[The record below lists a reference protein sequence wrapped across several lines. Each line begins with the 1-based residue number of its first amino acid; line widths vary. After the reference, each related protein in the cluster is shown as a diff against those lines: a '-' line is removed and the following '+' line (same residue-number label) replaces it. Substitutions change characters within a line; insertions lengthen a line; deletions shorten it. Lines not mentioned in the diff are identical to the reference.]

1 MKSEDIFKAIGEVD
15 ENIIANAKKNQKS
28 RKKLF
33 ITVGTLAACAVFGCI
48 GAVMLNMPKNN
59 ISESSVNST
68 ENSNNVIWDGDYSA
82 CGESKII
89 TGHYSVIENTV
100 PEKSGEQFETSVTS
114 ETSEESITGDW
125 DYKFDMD
132 DRLKVYY
139 VHDGD
144 ITEKTFEIPE
154 LSTENL
160 IEDIFQTWKDENNI
174 GDEVKFVDVSFTDDG
189 YTTVSEFSGEKIAT
203 YHKGE
208 HNVCTLTVTK
218 NLENYY
224 SQTDKELLLK
234 SLQMTILDI
243 YRQKMP
249 DEYCLVLVDEIPTEE
264 SESNQID
271 QNDIQYNDQG
281 EILE

>member
-15 ENIIANAKKNQKS
+15 EEIIANAKKNQKS

-59 ISESSVNST
+59 ISEPSVNST

-82 CGESKII
+82 GGESKII

-100 PEKSGEQFETSVTS
+100 PEKFGEQFETSVTS

-125 DYKFDMD
+125 DY
-132 DRLKVYY
+132 RLNLYY
-139 VHDGD
+139 VVYSVNDKK
-144 ITEKTFEIPE
+144 IEEKHLADNVE
-154 LSTENL
+154 STER
-160 IEDIFQTWKDENNI
+160 IFQIWKDENNI